1 MIHHTSIYSGTEY
14 MRYKLHMGYNLW
26 DIYIWGYSLWNTSHM
41 GIFFGWY
48 FFYGYLINY
57 GIYSLIIGSSGIYN
71 KHQPTMIPAAS
82 WWQPMDGMDIFDI
95 PLGIPL
101 APVPAR
107 PARPR
112 PCHSWSSLDVTR
124 PGPQS
129 LRTQRSWLSLESLG
143 SGRGQRRHRCFGID
157 PGFEGMCQY
166 DQYDGWIWVN
176 MG

>member
-1 MIHHTSIYSGTEY
+1 MFHHTSIYSGIEY

-101 APVPAR
+101 GDFYLSIAPSVK
-107 PARPR
+107 
-112 PCHSWSSLDVTR
+112 VTNMAFWCML
-124 PGPQS
+124 GIFV
-129 LRTQRSWLSLESLG
+129 LSWLSISATKTRVECARLPLIF
-143 SGRGQRRHRCFGID
+143 QF
-157 PGFEGMCQY
+157 
-166 DQYDGWIWVN
+166 VA
-176 MG
+176 